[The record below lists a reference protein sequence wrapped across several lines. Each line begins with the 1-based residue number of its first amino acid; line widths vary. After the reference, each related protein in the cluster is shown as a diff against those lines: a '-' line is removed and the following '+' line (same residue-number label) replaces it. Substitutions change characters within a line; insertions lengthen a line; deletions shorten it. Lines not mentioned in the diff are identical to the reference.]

1 MKIVTFKFSYF
12 FFLLFLMMFT
22 SCSLIKNTK
31 TPILRLVDTY
41 EIPYSKS
48 FRGTQV
54 GGLSGIDFDEKTNSF
69 YIISDDRAEKAN
81 ARVYK
86 AKLYLN
92 SSSKIDSLSFE
103 DIIFLKSKEQVFFK
117 NYRSNPSES
126 VDPEDVRYYPRKEQ
140 LFWTSEGER
149 LVSEKHNIL
158 QNPSIFIT
166 DLNGNYISEFKLP
179 DNLKMQSIEKGPRR
193 NGVLEG
199 LSFNKNFTK
208 LYTNVEEPLYEDGEK
223 ATSINKGI
231 IRFFEFST
239 KTQKNAKQYFYQL
252 DNVAKEPIPK
262 DAFSVNG
269 VSGFLNYT
277 KHRFLVIERS
287 YSTGYAACSVK
298 IYDFNL
304 HKAQKAENL
313 SRPIKN
319 NKKLV
324 LNLDTLGIFTDN
336 FEGISFGPKLVNGK
350 QSILLISD
358 NNFSE
363 KQKMQLFLFELNK

>member
-1 MKIVTFKFSYF
+1 
-12 FFLLFLMMFT
+12 
-22 SCSLIKNTK
+22 
-31 TPILRLVDTY
+31 
-41 EIPYSKS
+41 
-48 FRGTQV
+48 
-54 GGLSGIDFDEKTNSF
+54 
-69 YIISDDRAEKAN
+69 
-81 ARVYK
+81 
-86 AKLYLN
+86 
-92 SSSKIDSLSFE
+92 
-103 DIIFLKSKEQVFFK
+103 
-117 NYRSNPSES
+117 
-126 VDPEDVRYYPRKEQ
+126 
-140 LFWTSEGER
+140 
-149 LVSEKHNIL
+149 
-158 QNPSIFIT
+158 
-166 DLNGNYISEFKLP
+166 
-179 DNLKMQSIEKGPRR
+179 MQSIEKGPRR

-313 SRPIKN
+313 SRSIKN